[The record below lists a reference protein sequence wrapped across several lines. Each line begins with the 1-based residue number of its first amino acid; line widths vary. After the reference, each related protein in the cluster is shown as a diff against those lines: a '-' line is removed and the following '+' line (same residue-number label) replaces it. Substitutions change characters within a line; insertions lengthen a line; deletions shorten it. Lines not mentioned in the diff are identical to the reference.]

1 MLRQLRKGLLRC
13 GCGNI
18 IYVAAVY
25 IIYIILYIQCM
36 RKSLFVAAPRR
47 GLSAVYIVDIYYIYN
62 IIYTS
67 CPLKYASRIP
77 FFVMRVAHT

>member
-1 MLRQLRKGLLRC
+1 MLRQLRNGLLRC
-13 GCGNI
+13 GCW
-18 IYVAAVY
+18 VY
-25 IIYIILYIQCM
+25 IIYIILYIQYM